1 MFAATSCPNNIAVAF
16 RFRHF
21 LPNGSLPFR
30 RTIAKL
36 KSRYKKK
43 GANSDIFNV
52 AFFYIS
58 LFFLIFA
65 PLNIFTMIQEEIAEL
80 FFKNKKTLAVAE
92 SCTGGYLSHLITS
105 VPGSSEFFK
114 GSVVSYSN
122 EIKRSVLNVRELN
135 LKKHGAVSEFVV
147 NDMAINTMGLF
158 DVDYTIATSGIAGPG
173 GGSEEKPVG
182 TVWICVA
189 TTTRFNS
196 KIHHFDPNLSR
207 VEIIHQ
213 AAEAALQM
221 LKDELLTDLGK

>member
-1 MFAATSCPNNIAVAF
+1 
-16 RFRHF
+16 
-21 LPNGSLPFR
+21 
-30 RTIAKL
+30 
-36 KSRYKKK
+36 
-43 GANSDIFNV
+43 
-52 AFFYIS
+52 
-58 LFFLIFA
+58 
-65 PLNIFTMIQEEIAEL
+65 MIQNEIAEL

-114 GSVVSYSN
+114 GAVVSYSN

-158 DVDYTIATSGIAGPG
+158 DVDYSIATSGIAGPG

-189 TTTRFNS
+189 TQL
-196 KIHHFDPNLSR
+196 HHFDPNLSR
-207 VEIIHQ
+207 VEIIHK
-213 AAEAALQM
+213 AAETALQM
-221 LKDELLTDLGK
+221 LKEELLKDLGE